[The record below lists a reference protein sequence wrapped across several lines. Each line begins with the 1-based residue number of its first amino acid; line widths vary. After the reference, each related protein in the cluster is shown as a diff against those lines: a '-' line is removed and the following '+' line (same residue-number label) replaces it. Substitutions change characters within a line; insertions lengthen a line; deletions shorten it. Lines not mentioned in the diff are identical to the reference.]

1 MKGMDTRFP
10 NAVLTCVA
18 VTDMFIISRPH
29 PFLSTRDTASK
40 FPELVRSAHAQARAR
55 HHGGPY

>member
-1 MKGMDTRFP
+1 MKGMDTRFRS
-10 NAVLTCVA
+10 AVLTCVA
-18 VTDMFIISRPH
+18 VTDMFINSRPH

-40 FPELVRSAHAQARAR
+40 FPEMMPGPGLCVGTS